1 MLPDRIMRVLQAA
14 VVGDA
19 FGVPYEFKERKS
31 YTVEAEMIGGGF
43 WEQAAG
49 TWSDDTAFTLAL
61 IDNLTQDGSYADLMD
76 KFVAYM
82 ERGAYTPTGQLF
94 DIGNTCAKAIRTYVI
109 EQAEPTTCGD
119 PSEFAN
125 GNGALMRLAPLAI
138 ALYDEPAFN
147 QRAKKYRTYTQ
158 LTHRH
163 PQAVLGSIIYLEI
176 LWQLLHG
183 KTLSQALAAVNLS
196 FEALPTAEQAE
207 IPVYHRLFAANFKK
221 LPVSA
226 IKSSGSVVD
235 TLEAAVWVAANA
247 RDLKNGIM
255 SAAALGHDTDTIATI
270 AASLMAASGRDVIP
284 PEWWQVI
291 VNRELAE
298 SYITPFAE
306 KFGNAIESA
315 ESDGVKRQ

>member
-19 FGVPYEFKERKS
+19 FGVPYEFKERES

-147 QRAKKYRTYTQ
+147 RRAKKYCAYTQ

-163 PQAVLGSIIYLEI
+163 PRAVLGSIIYLET

-196 FEALPTAEQAE
+196 FEALPAAEQAE
-207 IPVYHRLFAANFKK
+207 IPVYHRLFATNFKK

-226 IKSSGSVVD
+226 IKSSGYVVD

-247 RDLKNGIM
+247 RDLKSGIM
-255 SAAALGHDTDTIATI
+255 SAAALGQDTDTIATI
-270 AASLMAASGRDVIP
+270 AASLMVASGRDVIP
-284 PEWWQVI
+284 PDWWQAI
-291 VNRELAE
+291 VNHELAE
-298 SYITPFAE
+298 SCITPFAE
-306 KFGNAIESA
+306 KFGNMAEPIE
-315 ESDGVKRQ
+315 GNK